1 MFLRNTAMKTSELRQ
16 NTRQHKDKKRLTSS
30 FFLTCFIYLPAFVF
44 AWNSV
49 PETTFKAAGQEQ
61 TVALSFAQMSGGG
74 VSTPEIVATE
84 PLPESE
90 PELQKEPEPEP
101 EEIVT
106 PLPKPEPA
114 VKKAQQNRVQKKL
127 NAPKKTQRNQEVKQT
142 APKTTELAE
151 PTNVSQSSKAL
162 APAPIQA
169 DQGAATA
176 SAQGGIATLVFG
188 EKDDPFLAKVKR
200 CIESELRYTRRAR
213 QLRLE
218 GTVTVQFVVRK
229 DGSMDAFEIHTSS
242 GQVMLDNMAKRA
254 VEPAQAH
261 WGQPQNA
268 VRLRIP
274 LRYELK

>member
-44 AWNSV
+44 AWSSV
-49 PETTFKAAGQEQ
+49 PETTFKAAGQEK
-61 TVALSFAQMSGGG
+61 TVALSFAQISGGG
-74 VSTPEIVATE
+74 VSTPEVAATE
-84 PLPESE
+84 SVPESE

-162 APAPIQA
+162 APAPVQA

-229 DGSMDAFEIHTSS
+229 DGSMGAFEIHTTS

-254 VEPAQAH
+254 VESAQAH

-274 LRYELK
+274 VRYELK

>member
-1 MFLRNTAMKTSELRQ
+1 MFLRNTVMKISESRQ

-44 AWNSV
+44 AWSSV

-61 TVALSFAQMSGGG
+61 TVALSFAQISGGG
-74 VSTPEIVATE
+74 VSTPEVAATE
-84 PLPESE
+84 SVPESE
-90 PELQKEPEPEP
+90 PDVRTEPEPK
-101 EEIVT
+101 EIVN
-106 PLPKPEPA
+106 PQPKPGPA
-114 VKKAQQNRVQKKL
+114 VKKAQQKKVEKKPHTL
-127 NAPKKTQRNQEVKQT
+127 TKSQPKKQVRKTVPKTDKQT
-142 APKTTELAE
+142 ESSQ
-151 PTNVSQSSKAL
+151 VQQSSKAL
-162 APAPIQA
+162 APAPIQT
-169 DQGAATA
+169 DRGAATA

-254 VEPAQAH
+254 VESAQAH

-274 LRYELK
+274 LRYELN

>member
-1 MFLRNTAMKTSELRQ
+1 MFLRNTAMKISESRQ

-44 AWNSV
+44 AWSSV

-61 TVALSFAQMSGGG
+61 TVALSFAQISGGG
-74 VSTPEIVATE
+74 VSTPEVAATE
-84 PLPESE
+84 SVPESE
-90 PELQKEPEPEP
+90 PDVRTEPEPK
-101 EEIVT
+101 EIVN
-106 PLPKPEPA
+106 PQPKPGPA
-114 VKKAQQNRVQKKL
+114 VKKAQQKKVE
-127 NAPKKTQRNQEVKQT
+127 KK
-142 APKTTELAE
+142 PH
-151 PTNVSQSSKAL
+151 
-162 APAPIQA
+162 
-169 DQGAATA
+169 
-176 SAQGGIATLVFG
+176 VFG

-254 VEPAQAH
+254 VESAQTH

-274 LRYELK
+274 LRYELN

>member
-1 MFLRNTAMKTSELRQ
+1 M
-16 NTRQHKDKKRLTSS
+16 
-30 FFLTCFIYLPAFVF
+30 
-44 AWNSV
+44 
-49 PETTFKAAGQEQ
+49 
-61 TVALSFAQMSGGG
+61 
-74 VSTPEIVATE
+74 
-84 PLPESE
+84 
-90 PELQKEPEPEP
+90 
-101 EEIVT
+101 
-106 PLPKPEPA
+106 
-114 VKKAQQNRVQKKL
+114 KKAQQKKVEKKPHTL
-127 NAPKKTQRNQEVKQT
+127 TKSQPKKQVRKTVPKTDKQT
-142 APKTTELAE
+142 ESSQ
-151 PTNVSQSSKAL
+151 VQQSSKAL
-162 APAPIQA
+162 AQAPIQT
-169 DQGAATA
+169 DRGAATA

-229 DGSMDAFEIHTSS
+229 DGSMDALEIHTTS

-254 VEPAQAH
+254 VESAQAH

>member
-84 PLPESE
+84 PLPEYE

-106 PLPKPEPA
+106 PQPNPEPA
-114 VKKAQQNRVQKKL
+114 VKKVQQNKVQKKL

-162 APAPIQA
+162 APAPVQA

-242 GQVMLDNMAKRA
+242 GQVMLDSMAKRA
-254 VEPAQAH
+254 VESAQAH

-274 LRYELK
+274 VRYELN

>member
-1 MFLRNTAMKTSELRQ
+1 MKISESRQ

-49 PETTFKAAGQEQ
+49 PETPFKAAGQEQ
-61 TVALSFAQMSGGG
+61 TVALSFAQISGGG
-74 VSTPEIVATE
+74 VSTPEVAATE
-84 PLPESE
+84 SVP
-90 PELQKEPEPEP
+90 EPEPEP
-101 EEIVT
+101 EVRTEPEPKEIVK
-106 PLPKPEPA
+106 PQPKPEPA
-114 VKKAQQNRVQKKL
+114 VKKAQQKKVEKKPHTL
-127 NAPKKTQRNQEVKQT
+127 TKSQPKKQVRKTVPKTDKQT
-142 APKTTELAE
+142 ESSQ
-151 PTNVSQSSKAL
+151 VQQSSQAL
-162 APAPIQA
+162 APAPIQT
-169 DQGAATA
+169 DRGAATA

-242 GQVMLDNMAKRA
+242 GQVMLDSMAKRA
-254 VEPAQAH
+254 VESAQAH

-274 LRYELK
+274 VRYELN

>member
-1 MFLRNTAMKTSELRQ
+1 M
-16 NTRQHKDKKRLTSS
+16 
-30 FFLTCFIYLPAFVF
+30 F
-44 AWNSV
+44 AWSSV

-61 TVALSFAQMSGGG
+61 TVALSFAQISGGG
-74 VSTPEIVATE
+74 VSTPEVAATE
-84 PLPESE
+84 SVPESE
-90 PELQKEPEPEP
+90 PDVRTEPEPK
-101 EEIVT
+101 EIVN
-106 PLPKPEPA
+106 PQPKPEPA
-114 VKKAQQNRVQKKL
+114 VKKAQQKKVEKKPHTL
-127 NAPKKTQRNQEVKQT
+127 TKSQPKKQVRKTVPKTDKQT
-142 APKTTELAE
+142 ESSQ
-151 PTNVSQSSKAL
+151 VQQSSKAL
-162 APAPIQA
+162 APAPIQT
-169 DQGAATA
+169 DRGAATA

-254 VEPAQAH
+254 VESAQAH

-274 LRYELK
+274 LRYELN

>member
-1 MFLRNTAMKTSELRQ
+1 MSLRNTAMKISESRQ

-44 AWNSV
+44 AWSSV

-61 TVALSFAQMSGGG
+61 TVALSFAQISGGG
-74 VSTPEIVATE
+74 VSTPEVAATE
-84 PLPESE
+84 SVPESE

-162 APAPIQA
+162 APAPVQA

-176 SAQGGIATLVFG
+176 SAQGGIATIVFG

-229 DGSMDAFEIHTSS
+229 DGSMGAFEIHTTS

-254 VEPAQAH
+254 VESAQAH

-274 LRYELK
+274 VRYELK

>member
-1 MFLRNTAMKTSELRQ
+1 M
-16 NTRQHKDKKRLTSS
+16 
-30 FFLTCFIYLPAFVF
+30 
-44 AWNSV
+44 
-49 PETTFKAAGQEQ
+49 
-61 TVALSFAQMSGGG
+61 ALSFAQISGGG
-74 VSTPEIVATE
+74 VSTPEVAATE
-84 PLPESE
+84 SV
-90 PELQKEPEPEP
+90 PEPEP
-101 EEIVT
+101 EVRTEPEPKEIVK
-106 PLPKPEPA
+106 PQPKPEPA
-114 VKKAQQNRVQKKL
+114 VKKAQQKKVEKKPHTL
-127 NAPKKTQRNQEVKQT
+127 TKSQPKKQVRKTVPKTDKQT
-142 APKTTELAE
+142 ESSQ
-151 PTNVSQSSKAL
+151 VQQSSQAL
-162 APAPIQA
+162 APAPIQT
-169 DQGAATA
+169 DRGAATA

-229 DGSMDAFEIHTSS
+229 DGSMGAFEIHTSS

-254 VEPAQAH
+254 VESAQAH

>member
-1 MFLRNTAMKTSELRQ
+1 M
-16 NTRQHKDKKRLTSS
+16 
-30 FFLTCFIYLPAFVF
+30 
-44 AWNSV
+44 
-49 PETTFKAAGQEQ
+49 
-61 TVALSFAQMSGGG
+61 
-74 VSTPEIVATE
+74 
-84 PLPESE
+84 
-90 PELQKEPEPEP
+90 
-101 EEIVT
+101 
-106 PLPKPEPA
+106 
-114 VKKAQQNRVQKKL
+114 KKAQQKKVEKKPHTL
-127 NAPKKTQRNQEVKQT
+127 TKSQPKKQVRKTVPKTDKQT
-142 APKTTELAE
+142 ESSQ
-151 PTNVSQSSKAL
+151 VQQSSKAL
-162 APAPIQA
+162 APAPIQT
-169 DQGAATA
+169 DRGAATA

-229 DGSMDAFEIHTSS
+229 DGSMGAFEIHTSS

-254 VEPAQAH
+254 VESAQAH

>member
-1 MFLRNTAMKTSELRQ
+1 MRG
-16 NTRQHKDKKRLTSS
+16 
-30 FFLTCFIYLPAFVF
+30 
-44 AWNSV
+44 
-49 PETTFKAAGQEQ
+49 KAALLRFRSCGKR
-61 TVALSFAQMSGGG
+61 F
-74 VSTPEIVATE
+74 
-84 PLPESE
+84 
-90 PELQKEPEPEP
+90 
-101 EEIVT
+101 
-106 PLPKPEPA
+106 
-114 VKKAQQNRVQKKL
+114 
-127 NAPKKTQRNQEVKQT
+127 
-142 APKTTELAE
+142 
-151 PTNVSQSSKAL
+151 
-162 APAPIQA
+162 
-169 DQGAATA
+169 

-254 VEPAQAH
+254 VESAQAH

>member
-1 MFLRNTAMKTSELRQ
+1 MKISESRQ

-44 AWNSV
+44 AWSTV

-61 TVALSFAQMSGGG
+61 TVALSFAQISGGG
-74 VSTPEIVATE
+74 VSTPEVAATE
-84 PLPESE
+84 SV
-90 PELQKEPEPEP
+90 PEPEP
-101 EEIVT
+101 EVRTEPEPKEIVK
-106 PLPKPEPA
+106 PQPKPEPA
-114 VKKAQQNRVQKKL
+114 VKKAQQKKVEKKPHTL
-127 NAPKKTQRNQEVKQT
+127 TKSQPKKQVRKTVPKTDKQT
-142 APKTTELAE
+142 ESSQ
-151 PTNVSQSSKAL
+151 VQQSSQAL
-162 APAPIQA
+162 APAPIQT
-169 DQGAATA
+169 DRGAATA

-218 GTVTVQFVVRK
+218 GTVTVQFVVRT
-229 DGSMDAFEIHTSS
+229 DGSMGAFEIHTSS

-254 VEPAQAH
+254 VESAQAH

>member
-1 MFLRNTAMKTSELRQ
+1 MKTSELRQ

-61 TVALSFAQMSGGG
+61 TVALSFVQMSGGG
-74 VSTPEIVATE
+74 VSTPEAAAA
-84 PLPESE
+84 ES
-90 PELQKEPEPEP
+90 LPEPEP
-101 EEIVT
+101 
-106 PLPKPEPA
+106 
-114 VKKAQQNRVQKKL
+114 AQQKKVEKKPHTL
-127 NAPKKTQRNQEVKQT
+127 TKSQPKKQVRKTVPKTDKQT
-142 APKTTELAE
+142 ESSQ
-151 PTNVSQSSKAL
+151 VQQSSKAL
-162 APAPIQA
+162 APAPIQT
-169 DQGAATA
+169 DRGAATA

-229 DGSMDAFEIHTSS
+229 DGSMDALEVHTSS

-254 VEPAQAH
+254 VESAQAH